1 MLIVLP
7 NGKKPRKK
15 ANNHDKTLEIFDS
28 FFFHRDAFISNP
40 LYDLSFYSNLAD
52 PDSKRMFDHT
62 GHIKQEIIFNISI
75 MDSPLWHLKKIL
87 NYLSTFYHVI
97 LKQ

>member
-7 NGKKPRKK
+7 NGKTPRKK
-15 ANNHDKTLEIFDS
+15 QIIMIQLYKYSIV
-28 FFFHRDAFISNP
+28 FFFLRDAFISNR
-40 LYDLSFYSNLAD
+40 LYDLSFCSNLAD
-52 PDSKRMFDHT
+52 PDSERMFDHT

-75 MDSPLWHLKKIL
+75 MDSPLWNLKKIL
-87 NYLSTFYHVI
+87 KYLSTFHHVI